1 MVDAED
7 VKKVA
12 ENARIKV
19 EDEEAEEFADDFEDI
34 LEMFETL
41 DEIDTSDVEPAFH
54 PVETESRSREDQK
67 EDTLNRK
74 EVFQNTENN
83 EDGYFKGPSA

>member
-19 EDEEAEEFADDFEDI
+19 EDEEAEEFAEDFEDI

-54 PVETESRSREDQK
+54 PVETESRSRED
-67 EDTLNRK
+67 ETEETLNK
-74 EVFQNTENN
+74 DQVFQNTEN
-83 EDGYFKGPSA
+83 EEEEYFKGPSA